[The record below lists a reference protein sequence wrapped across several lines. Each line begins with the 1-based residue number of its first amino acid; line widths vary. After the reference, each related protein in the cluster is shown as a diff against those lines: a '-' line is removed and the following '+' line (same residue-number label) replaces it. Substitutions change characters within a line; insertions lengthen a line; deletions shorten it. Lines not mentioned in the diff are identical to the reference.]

1 MKRTFFS
8 SAWNKK
14 FWLIFV
20 ILINGLPI
28 ISWGQVEG
36 EAIAEELAKEGFE
49 NIRWTETETE
59 RIYTIENSAYKIQS
73 VGVSRAIDIIQ
84 KNIFS
89 NDKQCKIIVTQLNIP
104 ILAVTLSPNTNNNNT
119 NEQVYDLW
127 KICYEL
133 EDSWNK
139 VKKEKIKNSS
149 LFNVDIVIY
158 PQLSFRNLIIT
169 QIYQALFTMSPAIEI
184 SLWKGMKLTG
194 QVIIPIYNDGYGS
207 LQDKIHPGYL
217 TLSQSFRLPYNIL
230 GKATFGYFNQN
241 RYGIDL
247 EMFHPFKDERF
258 SFNARIGVTAIGYWN
273 GFKLHYDRDLNIIY
287 SLGLNYYWPQYDT
300 QFSIK
305 GEQYLLKEKG
315 IKFEMIRHFKYAS
328 IGFYAEKAQY
338 ANSNGG
344 FMFQV
349 LLPPYNHKRSKYL
362 PKLNTSL
369 STGITYNAGN
379 EQYYYKMY
387 KAEPSDNII
396 KRNEYNP
403 FFIISKLKND

>member
-194 QVIIPIYNDGYGS
+194 QVIIPIYKDVYGS
-207 LQDKIHPGYL
+207 MQD
-217 TLSQSFRLPYNIL
+217 
-230 GKATFGYFNQN
+230 
-241 RYGIDL
+241 
-247 EMFHPFKDERF
+247 
-258 SFNARIGVTAIGYWN
+258 
-273 GFKLHYDRDLNIIY
+273 
-287 SLGLNYYWPQYDT
+287 
-300 QFSIK
+300 
-305 GEQYLLKEKG
+305 
-315 IKFEMIRHFKYAS
+315 
-328 IGFYAEKAQY
+328 
-338 ANSNGG
+338 
-344 FMFQV
+344 
-349 LLPPYNHKRSKYL
+349 
-362 PKLNTSL
+362 
-369 STGITYNAGN
+369 
-379 EQYYYKMY
+379 
-387 KAEPSDNII
+387 
-396 KRNEYNP
+396 
-403 FFIISKLKND
+403 